1 MTVRSSIPDYDRF
14 GHRHSA
20 RLKPVRHWVMYWVVR
35 MMLAATRL
43 LSIGML
49 QRIGRGLGTVMHVFS
64 TKFRRLCLLQ
74 LEMAMPELPLR
85 ERKRIGREVLRHLGM
100 TLMETLALARFRREG
115 GRWVQAEGEDALTGA
130 HAEGRGVLLVTAHT
144 GNWELLPIVL
154 ARHGIK
160 ALAMVT
166 VMTNPHLR
174 KLVESVRDFE
184 NLEIA
189 ERGDPASPRQM
200 LRALKRGDALIMAND
215 VDIDTHGVFVDFFG
229 IAANTPRASASLALK
244 LGAPLVTYFDR
255 RLPDGTHCIRF
266 ERVPATPEILAA
278 EDPVQALTQEV
289 TRRMEAHIRQ
299 WPEQWVWYHRRWRR
313 RPENEKA
320 REARG

>member
-1 MTVRSSIPDYDRF
+1 MTERSSIPDYDRF

-20 RLKPVRHWVMYWVVR
+20 RLRPLRHWVVYLLVR
-35 MMLAATRL
+35 VLLAATGP

-49 QRIGRGLGTVMHVFS
+49 QRIGRGLGSVMHLFS
-64 TKFRRLCLLQ
+64 TKFRRLCLVQ
-74 LEMAMPELPLR
+74 LEMAMPELSPR
-85 ERKRIGREVLRHLGM
+85 ERKRIGRDVLRHQGM

-115 GRWVQAEGEDALTGA
+115 GRWVRAEGEDALTGA

-166 VMTNPHLR
+166 AMTNPHLR
-174 KLVESVRDFE
+174 KLAESVRDFE
-184 NLEIA
+184 HLEIA

-200 LRALKRGDALIMAND
+200 LRALRRGDGLIMAND

-244 LGAPLVTYFDR
+244 LKAPLVTYFDR

-266 ERVPATPEILAA
+266 ERVPVTPEMLAA

-289 TRRMEAHIRQ
+289 TRRMERHIRE
-299 WPEQWVWYHRRWRR
+299 WPEQWVWNHRRWRR
-313 RPENEKA
+313 RPDSETA
-320 REARG
+320 REA